1 MIFHLKAIMIVL
13 AQVILLNYSDHES
26 VERMLYSSK
35 HRAIFSYRFSVVDY

>member
-1 MIFHLKAIMIVL
+1 MIVL
-13 AQVILLNYSDHES
+13 AQVILLLNYSDHES